1 MRCFDSKAAAL
12 VLVWSQCSC
21 ISLWSIA
28 AMLHPVYSGLRL
40 NHNSLFATVSCIP
53 VVVLVISIPLSGW
66 LADSRFGNFKV
77 FKAGAILMFVGNVL
91 VSVCTLAVLNQP
103 AEKSQGSLIISAT
116 LGPFSNFISFVGGGA
131 CLVTMFQL
139 GLDQMP
145 DASSQNIMSYIA
157 WYCTTLFFG
166 FWTSNMVCEIL
177 TNCIDYTITTQ
188 IVGIHP
194 VLCMCVVLV
203 SLFIFSG
210 KWLIIEPQ
218 SSHSLKSI
226 FNILKFAAKHK
237 SPINRSAL
245 TYWEEKIPSRID
257 LAKSRY
263 GGPFTL
269 EQVEDVKIILRL
281 LVAFIPIWITAFG
294 ISVYGSLY
302 LLTNPLDIPELE
314 NFSTCTNHVVSKFTY
329 NPWWCSGV
337 TVLFFEVG
345 VTPCFGNRFHL
356 SILKKLGLLLF
367 VLALLSIA
375 YSVIGLLHADTE
387 LSVWAFAVYSIL
399 SNSSIALVIE
409 GAIEFVCAQSP
420 YSMRGL
426 MSGFVTFTII
436 TFLFFGHALSW
447 AFTQACFSRYCAISQ
462 YSIGAML
469 SIVGFL
475 LHIVVIRWY
484 KHRVRDEE
492 YNLHHQVE
500 QTYAKYV
507 SHNRSI

>member
-21 ISLWSIA
+21 ISLWSTT
-28 AMLHPVYSGLRL
+28 AMTHPVYSGLRL
-40 NHNSLFATVSCIP
+40 NDNSLFATISSIP
-53 VVVLVISIPLSGW
+53 IVVLVISIPLSGW

-77 FKAGAILMFVGNVL
+77 FKSGAILMFMGNVL
-91 VSVCTLAVLNQP
+91 VSVCTLAITNQQKKNQ
-103 AEKSQGSLIISAT
+103 ASLIISAT
-116 LGPFSNFISFVGGGA
+116 LGTFSNFISYVGGGA

-157 WYCTTLFFG
+157 WYCITLFFG
-166 FWTSNMVCEIL
+166 FWMSNVVYEVLTHCTDSIL
-177 TNCIDYTITTQ
+177 TMQ
-188 IVGIHP
+188 IAGLLP

-203 SLFIFSG
+203 SLFMFSE

-218 SSHSLKSI
+218 SSRSLRNF

-237 SPINRSAL
+237 SPIYRSAL

-294 ISVYGSLY
+294 ISVYGSMY

-329 NPWWCSGV
+329 NPWWCSV
-337 TVLFFEVG
+337 IAVLFFEVG
-345 VTPCFGNRFHL
+345 VTPCLRNRFYFT
-356 SILKKLGLLLF
+356 ILKKLCLLLF

-375 YSVIGLLHADTE
+375 YSVIGLLHPGTE
-387 LSVWAFAVYSIL
+387 LSVWAFTVYTAL
-399 SNSSIALVIE
+399 SNSSIALVIKC
-409 GAIEFVCAQSP
+409 AIEFVCAQSP

-436 TFLFFGHALSW
+436 IFLFFGYALSL
-447 AFTQACFSRYCAISQ
+447 AFTHLCSSRYCAISQ
-462 YSIGAML
+462 YSIGVLL
-469 SIVGFL
+469 SIVGLL
-475 LHIVVIRWY
+475 LHLVVVRWY
-484 KHRVRDEE
+484 KNRVRDEE

-500 QTYAKYV
+500 QIYEKYV
-507 SHNRSI
+507 AHNRY